1 MMRVQEVAAW
11 MRRRPTEELLA
22 VWREND
28 RKKWSDTAIEAAR
41 KTLVERGVA
50 LPPQQ
55 MPPEPTPPGES
66 QTVATPTKRPRRQ
79 RFERATAGDVV
90 LSVVL
95 PGWGILVGLTALC
108 KGERKRAVTII
119 VIGACVLAVVA
130 LARGF

>member
-1 MMRVQEVAAW
+1 MRVQEVAAW
-11 MRRRPTEELLA
+11 MSRRPTEEVLA

-28 RKKWSDTAIEAAR
+28 RKKWSDAAIEAAK

-50 LPPQQ
+50 LPPQL
-55 MPPEPTPPGES
+55 MPPEPRPPGES
-66 QTVATPTKRPRRQ
+66 QTLATPKKRPRRQ
-79 RFERATAGDVV
+79 RFEKATLGDVV

-95 PGWGILVGLTALC
+95 PGWGILVGLTVLC
-108 KGERKRAVTII
+108 KGERKRAATMI